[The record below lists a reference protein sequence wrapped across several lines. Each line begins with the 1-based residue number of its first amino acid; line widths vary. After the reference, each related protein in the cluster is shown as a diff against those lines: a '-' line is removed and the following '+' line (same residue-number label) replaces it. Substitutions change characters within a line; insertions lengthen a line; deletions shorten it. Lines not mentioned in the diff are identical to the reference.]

1 MLLKYF
7 NKKKKVSDILFVS
20 FLLPYFLLC
29 ITIGGLHEGIFTD
42 KHCNHAQQ
50 SGSKSPGTTD
60 DLQEGILKD
69 ASQHDSETCQI
80 CQWLKTP
87 STSLQ
92 LLIHDSHFDCICV
105 KHVCSSNP
113 VIPSLSIHK
122 FTIRPPPSIPGFLS

>member
-7 NKKKKVSDILFVS
+7 NKKKKLSDILFVS

-29 ITIGGLHEGIFTD
+29 ITIGGLHEGIFND
-42 KHCNHAQQ
+42 KHCSHAQQ
-50 SGSKSPGTTD
+50 SGSKSPGTTV
-60 DLQEGILKD
+60 DLQDGILKD
-69 ASQHDSETCQI
+69 VTQHDSETCQI

-92 LLIHDSHFDCICV
+92 LLLHDSHFDCICV
-105 KHVCSSNP
+105 KPVCPSNP